1 MYLMRFYVALL
12 KTEFAAYCT
21 YVKCADKYTCFV
33 RQGSPCSIYLMK
45 LSWES
50 LLSTQVRL
58 TGSDSDVLNCPIA
71 ICVIAETLQQ

>member
-12 KTEFAAYCT
+12 KTEFAA
-21 YVKCADKYTCFV
+21 VKCAYKYTCFV
-33 RQGSPCSIYLMK
+33 WQGSPCSIYLMK
-45 LSWES
+45 LSWMS